1 VSVDTGITGS
11 TSKVLVLAVRDVEVG
26 LGVAVLLGQTEIDHV
41 DLVTTLANTHEEV
54 VGLDIT
60 VNEGLGVDV
69 FDAGDELIGEE
80 KNGLQ
85 GELAVAEVEQVLETG
100 TQEVDNHGVVVALST
115 EPADEGDT
123 DTTGER
129 LVDASLIFELR
140 VLGLDALK
148 LDGDLFTGNDVGA
161 CILVSSRTKTME
173 LSIHLPR

>member
-1 VSVDTGITGS
+1 VD
-11 TSKVLVLAVRDVEVG
+11 
-26 LGVAVLLGQTEIDHV
+26 
-41 DLVTTLANTHEEV
+41 
-54 VGLDIT
+54 
-60 VNEGLGVDV
+60 EGLGVDV

-80 KNGLQ
+80 KNRLQ

-123 DTTGER
+123 DTTGEG

-148 LDGDLFTGNDVGA
+148 LDGDLFTRNDVGA
-161 CILVSSRTKTME
+161 YVIVSSRTKMDSVNSPTEVDITERTASDLTADAVLVTDTQILCMM
-173 LSIHLPR
+173 SANRGSRIP

>member
-1 VSVDTGITGS
+1 
-11 TSKVLVLAVRDVEVG
+11 
-26 LGVAVLLGQTEIDHV
+26 
-41 DLVTTLANTHEEV
+41 
-54 VGLDIT
+54 
-60 VNEGLGVDV
+60 VNEGLGVNV
-69 FDAGDELIGEE
+69 FNAGDELIGEE

-100 TQEVDNHGVVVALST
+100 TKEVNNHGVVVALST

-123 DTTGER
+123 DTTGKR

-148 LDGDLFTGNDVGA
+148 LDGDLFTRNDVGA
-161 CILVSSRTKTME
+161 CILVSSRTGTME